1 MSRLKLL
8 TLWLENFQGAT
19 EELSFDGQSA
29 VIKGWNGFGKSR
41 RMSAYTW
48 LVTGK
53 DNVGRAQ
60 GNFEIK
66 NLDADNEAAHNLE
79 HTVGAVF
86 DLDGRRLELRKTMAE
101 VWTRKRGN
109 SELEF
114 TGHEVRHF
122 LDGVPVLKK
131 EFDARVAEIAP
142 ENLFR
147 LLTDPAAFHQLH
159 WEDRRAKL
167 LEVCGDV
174 SDADVIDGNPA
185 LAELPEILDG
195 RTHKQHRDLVKG
207 RRAEINKEL
216 TVLPARID
224 EATKAMPLVDE
235 ALKPSLEGKLA
246 SLREQRSALEQRRA
260 QVTAGGAV
268 AELQVEIRTQEAA
281 LAGVVQRVRSSAET
295 ALASARR
302 DRDAAQDA
310 VSQARR
316 EVDRLTTD
324 ATATRQAIT
333 NADAEIE
340 RLRTEWRRIDSSEP
354 PHSDVPSSC
363 AACGQ
368 ALPAH
373 KVSEAQ
379 ERALAAWN
387 IDKAL
392 RLELNQAA
400 GTQLRSGIDTQ
411 QAKLATLEEQKDAA
425 AQRLMATESLATEA
439 LATVD
444 RLTAALPDPAADQ
457 EHQAITNRI
466 AELRVKVEA
475 AKAST
480 TDAAA
485 ALHREVAGIE
495 DQMRAVEADLAAYGH
510 AERSKAR
517 VAELDA
523 QQKRLAAEFEELE
536 RQLDLLDLFTK
547 EKAALLNDRINSR
560 FQITKWRLF
569 KQQINGGL
577 EPDCTALVGGVP
589 YDGGLNEAGRINSG
603 LDVIKVLQAHH
614 GFHPPVWVD
623 GCESILEPLPLDTQV
638 IRLNVA
644 PQMHLSL
651 ELEEPAVEAV
661 A

>member
-1 MSRLKLL
+1 MSRLKLISL
-8 TLWLENFQGAT
+8 HLKDFQGRT
-19 EELSFDGQSA
+19 ENLDFEGQSA
-29 VIKGWNGFGKSR
+29 VIKGWNGLGKSR
-41 RMSAYTW
+41 RMSAFTW
-48 LVTGK
+48 LLFGK
-53 DNVGRAQ
+53 DNVGRAV
-60 GNFEIK
+60 FSVK
-66 NLDADNEAAHNLE
+66 NLDAEGEAAHNLE
-79 HTVGAVF
+79 HTVEGVF
-86 DLDGRRLELRKTMAE
+86 DLDGRRLALRKTMVE

-114 TGHEVRHF
+114 TGHEVKHF

-159 WEDRRAKL
+159 WEERRAKL

-195 RTHKQHRDLVKG
+195 RTHKQHRDLVKS

-224 EATKAMPLVDE
+224 EASKGLPQVDE
-235 ALKPSLEGKLA
+235 ALKPALEGKLA
-246 SLREQRSALEQRRA
+246 NLQEQRSALEQRKA

-295 ALASARR
+295 ELAEARR
-302 DRDAAQDA
+302 QRDVAKDEVGQ
-310 VSQARR
+310 VRR
-316 EVDRLTTD
+316 EVDKLAAD
-324 ATATRQAIT
+324 IATAKQAIT
-333 NADAEIE
+333 NAEAEIE
-340 RLRTEWRRIDSSEP
+340 RLRTEWHRIDDSEP
-354 PHSDVPSSC
+354 PHSDVPSTC

-379 ERALAAWN
+379 EKALATWN
-387 IDKAL
+387 TDKAQ

-400 GTQLRSGIDTQ
+400 GTQLRAGIESL
-411 QAKLATLEEQKDAA
+411 QAKLTILEEHSADA
-425 AQRLMATESLATEA
+425 AQRLVAAEGSASEA
-439 LATVD
+439 VAKVEL
-444 RLTAALPDPAADQ
+444 LSAALPDPAEDQ
-457 EHQAITNRI
+457 EHQAITARI
-466 AELRVKVEA
+466 ADLRVKVET

-480 TDAAA
+480 TEAAA
-485 ALHREVAGIE
+485 ALQQELAGVEQQI
-495 DQMRAVEADLAAYGH
+495 RAVEADLAAYGQ
-510 AERSKAR
+510 AERTKAR
-517 VAELDA
+517 LVELDG

-644 PQMHLSL
+644 PQLFLSL
-651 ELEEPAVEAV
+651 ELEGALEAV